1 MVVCEFYRILE
12 AGHDREEG
20 DLVPGFGVGV
30 VGQHRGVV
38 AVEDVEDAEGQAVL
52 QRVGA
57 VFARNE
63 VELVAEVQAHI
74 ERHLPVVRVGEV
86 VEGDFAG
93 GQVSDVLAGRDGL
106 PVAALQREGGADALP
121 LRAGAEDVASVI
133 PRGEGVAVVDVG
145 EGAVRLRPG
154 VGQAPLQPDLWE
166 IPFVQEL
173 GAV

>member
-106 PVAALQREGGADALP
+106 PVPLCSVKAALTPFHCALARRMWRRSY
-121 LRAGAEDVASVI
+121 RAGKGLPWSM
-133 PRGEGVAVVDVG
+133 
-145 EGAVRLRPG
+145 
-154 VGQAPLQPDLWE
+154 
-166 IPFVQEL
+166 
-173 GAV
+173 